1 MSIRGLRL
9 KIIHHKDFD
18 ASFYLG
24 GGLAKESSSI
34 MLKIGLFI
42 AVPSILTYVAST
54 YFQSMESFFYIF
66 VLSSAALLVAI
77 LSHIG
82 AKSKS

>member
-1 MSIRGLRL
+1 MLIKGVRR
-9 KIIHHKDFD
+9 KIFPRKDSD
-18 ASFYLG
+18 AQFYLS
-24 GGLAKESSSI
+24 GGLAKEGSNI
-34 MLKIGLFI
+34 MLKIGFLII
-42 AVPSILTYVAST
+42 APSILTYFAST

>member
-1 MSIRGLRL
+1 MSIKGVRL
-9 KIIHHKDFD
+9 KIFPRKDSD
-18 ASFYLG
+18 ASFYLS
-24 GGLAKESSSI
+24 GGLAKEDSSI
-34 MLKIGLFI
+34 MLKIGLLI
-42 AVPSILTYVAST
+42 VAPSILTYLAST

-77 LSHIG
+77 LSHIS